1 MSSHSVRRKHQFD
14 NTALIRTLKTFKKAE
29 ILNIRKCKVKFTYSI
44 GSFLF
49 IYLFIYL
56 CIYLFMF
63 LFIYL
68 FICLFMYLLSYLFIY
83 WVIYWLF
90 FSQKSSSYREKP
102 YGTEKLVYIFRI
114 IEVHIMGKHFL
125 NYCLKHG
132 KSNYRESTLI
142 SLICNLKYCQLP

>member
-56 CIYLFMF
+56 FMV

-83 WVIYWLF
+83 
-90 FSQKSSSYREKP
+90 
-102 YGTEKLVYIFRI
+102 
-114 IEVHIMGKHFL
+114 
-125 NYCLKHG
+125 
-132 KSNYRESTLI
+132 
-142 SLICNLKYCQLP
+142 

>member
-56 CIYLFMF
+56 WFYLFTYLFVCLCIY
-63 LFIYL
+63 
-68 FICLFMYLLSYLFIY
+68 
-83 WVIYWLF
+83 
-90 FSQKSSSYREKP
+90 
-102 YGTEKLVYIFRI
+102 
-114 IEVHIMGKHFL
+114 
-125 NYCLKHG
+125 
-132 KSNYRESTLI
+132 
-142 SLICNLKYCQLP
+142 